1 MQTNGK
7 DIYVNIKELPLINQ
21 VQAGDFFIVETTA
34 GTNIVDFSNI
44 IIPPENTTFYGEI
57 EQLQTDVNALS
68 TLYVLQNALIA
79 TVSGI
84 LDTKIDTVSAEL
96 TTQIEN
102 LSTIYYQNFLF
113 VQGGGTWNGTASVD
127 STQTGIRCTYQRN
140 AIGNYSIFFNDNIA
154 ACNVT
159 STADI
164 TNVTS
169 VEQNVVS
176 IETYNLSY
184 VFNVSGGSSAF
195 SAITAIDTTLLRE
208 PVDVELLTVIAF

>member
-57 EQLQTDVNALS
+57 EQLQSDVSALS
-68 TLYVLQNALIA
+68 TLYILQNALIA
-79 TVSGI
+79 TVSGV
-84 LDTKIDTVSAEL
+84 LDTKINTTSADL
-96 TTQIEN
+96 TTKIDN
-102 LSTIYYQNFLF
+102 LSTTYYQNFLF
-113 VQGGGTWNGTASVD
+113 VQGGGSWNGD
-127 STQTGIRCTYQRN
+127 STQSYPQDGVRCSFERN
-140 AIGNYSIFFNDNIA
+140 DIGNYTVRFNDNIA

-159 STADI
+159 SDADI
-164 TNVTS
+164 TYVTS
-169 VEQNVVS
+169 VNQNVAT

-184 VFNVSGGSSAF
+184 TFDVSGGATAGTPIS
-195 SAITAIDTTLLRE
+195 AIDTTLARE
-208 PVDVELLTVIAF
+208 PVDVQLLTVIAF

>member
-68 TLYVLQNALIA
+68 TLYILQNALIA

-102 LSTIYYQNFLF
+102 LSTTYYQNFLF
-113 VQGGGTWNGTASVD
+113 VQGGGTWDGTITTTS
-127 STQTGIRCTYQRN
+127 SQQGIRCFCQRN
-140 AIGNYSIFFNDNIA
+140 GIGNYTIIFNDTIA
-154 ACNVT
+154 ACNASSDGDVT
-159 STADI
+159 I
-164 TNVTS
+164 VTS
-169 VEQNVVS
+169 VADNVAT

-184 VFNVSGGSSAF
+184 VFDVSGGSSAF
-195 SAITAIDTTLLRE
+195 SPITAIDTTLSRE
-208 PVDVELLTVIAF
+208 PVDVNLLTVIAF

>member
-96 TTQIEN
+96 TTQVEN
-102 LSTIYYQNFLF
+102 LSTVYYQNFLF
-113 VQGGGTWNGTASVD
+113 VQGGGTWRASAD
-127 STQTGIRCTYQRN
+127 SLASQQGVRCSYQRN
-140 AIGNYSIFFNDNIA
+140 DVGNYTIFFNDTIA
-154 ACNVT
+154 ACNASSDRDVT
-159 STADI
+159 I
-164 TNVTS
+164 VTS
-169 VEQNVVS
+169 VAENIAT

-184 VFNVSGGSSAF
+184 VFDVSGGSSAF
-195 SAITAIDTTLLRE
+195 SPITAIDTTLLRE
-208 PVDVELLTVIAF
+208 PADALLLTVIAF

>member
-44 IIPPENTTFYGEI
+44 IIPPENTTFYGDI
-57 EQLQTDVNALS
+57 EQLQTDVDALS

-96 TTQIEN
+96 TTQIDN
-102 LSTIYYQNFLF
+102 LSTNYFEAFLF
-113 VQGGGTWNGTASVD
+113 VQGGGTWDASSD
-127 STQTGIRCTYQRN
+127 QTTQPGFRCIFEKTGV
-140 AIGNYSIFFNDNIA
+140 GNYSVIFSNDIA
-154 ACNVT
+154 ACTVT
-159 STADI
+159 SDADI

-169 VEQNVVS
+169 IAQNVAT
-176 IETYNLSY
+176 IQTYNLSY
-184 VFNVSGGSSAF
+184 TFNISGGASAT
-195 SAITAIDTTLLRE
+195 SAISAIDTTLAKQ
-208 PVDVELLTVIAF
+208 PYDALTLSVMAF